1 MAASDRHPQRL
12 TPLPADEW
20 DEDTR
25 AALASLIPA
34 ERAKG
39 ASRGVV

>member
-34 ERAKG
+34 ERA
-39 ASRGVV
+39 